1 MLQDGM
7 MAFALLGA
15 DWVLWLLVIM
25 SVLVVAISFERTLY
39 LMRDA
44 TDRRGLQAAFDE
56 YLNGGQSEG
65 FRARLGALSGYQA
78 RVLTSGLDLAALG
91 GSEAAEKA
99 MASTVTAEK
108 VRMERGLSVIAT
120 VGSNAPFVG
129 LFGTVLGIIKAF
141 HDLAVNTAEASE
153 AVMAGI
159 SEALVATAV
168 GLMVAIPAVVLY
180 NSLSRFVRARQSRT
194 ESLANL
200 VLARLDA
207 EDPTEHD
214 AVPAHGK

>member
-7 MAFALLGA
+7 LAFALLGA
-15 DWVLWLLVIM
+15 DWVLWLLVFM
-25 SVLVVAISFERTLY
+25 SVLVVAISFERALY
-39 LMRDA
+39 FVRDA
-44 TDRRGLQAAFDE
+44 TDRRGLQTAFDE
-56 YLNGGQSEG
+56 YLDGGRSEH
-65 FRARLGALSGYQA
+65 FRDQIDKLKGYQA
-78 RVLTSGLDLAALG
+78 RVLTSGLQLAPHG
-91 GSEAAEKA
+91 GSKAAEKA
-99 MASTVTAEK
+99 MASTITAEK

-141 HDLAVNTAEASE
+141 HDLAVNTTEASE

-180 NSLSRFVRARQSRT
+180 NSLIRFVRARQSRT

-200 VLARLDA
+200 VLACIDT

-214 AVPAHGK
+214 PAPAHGK